1 MKRAKDKYM
10 INRTKYKD
18 IKRYDHKQM
27 EDFLTDVY
35 KNGYAD
41 GKESVPG
48 VELQD
53 VEAALKDV
61 KGIGPVVWNRIQ
73 KAARSR
79 ATTMNKSKK
88 YNEIILLGQ
97 MLQERK
103 IEHEQHD
110 LYDGYQ
116 IIVPLPEPT
125 KEISVIEH
133 QCSYGSIMNLL
144 EIWAD
149 GSIQGY
155 LSAKQTLKIIERIKA
170 RESPR

>member
-1 MKRAKDKYM
+1 
-10 INRTKYKD
+10 
-18 IKRYDHKQM
+18 
-27 EDFLTDVY
+27 
-35 KNGYAD
+35 
-41 GKESVPG
+41 
-48 VELQD
+48 
-53 VEAALKDV
+53 
-61 KGIGPVVWNRIQ
+61 
-73 KAARSR
+73 
-79 ATTMNKSKK
+79 MNKSEK
-88 YNEIILLGQ
+88 YSEIILLGQ
-97 MLQERK
+97 ML
-103 IEHEQHD
+103 

>member
-1 MKRAKDKYM
+1 
-10 INRTKYKD
+10 
-18 IKRYDHKQM
+18 
-27 EDFLTDVY
+27 
-35 KNGYAD
+35 
-41 GKESVPG
+41 
-48 VELQD
+48 
-53 VEAALKDV
+53 
-61 KGIGPVVWNRIQ
+61 
-73 KAARSR
+73 
-79 ATTMNKSKK
+79 MNKSEK
-88 YNEIILLGQ
+88 YSEIILLGQ

-149 GSIQGY
+149 GSIQRY
-155 LSAKQTLKIIERIKA
+155 LSAKQTLKIIECIKA

>member
-1 MKRAKDKYM
+1 
-10 INRTKYKD
+10 
-18 IKRYDHKQM
+18 
-27 EDFLTDVY
+27 
-35 KNGYAD
+35 
-41 GKESVPG
+41 
-48 VELQD
+48 
-53 VEAALKDV
+53 
-61 KGIGPVVWNRIQ
+61 
-73 KAARSR
+73 
-79 ATTMNKSKK
+79 MNKSKK
-88 YNEIILLGQ
+88 YSEIILLGQ
-97 MLQERK
+97 ILQERK

-110 LYDGYQ
+110 LYQ

-155 LSAKQTLKIIERIKA
+155 LSAKQTLRIIERVKA

>member
-1 MKRAKDKYM
+1 M
-10 INRTKYKD
+10 
-18 IKRYDHKQM
+18 
-27 EDFLTDVY
+27 
-35 KNGYAD
+35 
-41 GKESVPG
+41 
-48 VELQD
+48 
-53 VEAALKDV
+53 
-61 KGIGPVVWNRIQ
+61 Q

-88 YNEIILLGQ
+88 YSEIILLGQ

-155 LSAKQTLKIIERIKA
+155 LSAKQTLRIIERVKA